1 MSHIFDENMRKKLEG
16 PKRLEEMKPIQTL
29 KKLGLE
35 KGDVALDIG
44 CGIGFFSIPA
54 SEIVGDCG
62 KVYAADIS
70 DVMLKELSEKISRQN
85 ITNIVPV
92 HSSGNSISTGG
103 QRPSFCLLVNVVH
116 EVDDKEALIGMT
128 HSLMDKGGKIAV
140 IDFKKIPTEGGPPL
154 ELRLSQ
160 FEMEELLKSQGYSI
174 TGKGDISERFYF
186 VTGQK

>member
-16 PKRLEEMKPIQTL
+16 PKRQEEMKPIQTL

-35 KGDVALDIG
+35 KGDVILDIG

-54 SEIVGDCG
+54 SEIVGESG

-70 DVMLKELSEKISRQN
+70 EVMLKELSEKISKQG

-92 HSSGNSISTGG
+92 LSDGNSISTGG
-103 QRPSFCLLVNVVH
+103 QPPTFCLLVNVVH
-116 EVDDKEALIGMT
+116 EVDDKEDLIGMT

-140 IDFKKIPTEGGPPL
+140 IDFKKIPTDGGPPL
-154 ELRLSQ
+154 EFRLSQ
-160 FEMEELLKSQGYSI
+160 GELENLLKSQGYTI
-174 TGKGDISERFYF
+174 AGKGDISERFYF
-186 VTGQK
+186 VTGEK